1 MLVYYLASPYGHLMK
16 EEMGN
21 PQGRT
26 HVKGNL
32 FSFSMP
38 WEDIESCCHQAV
50 LHSKSPDR
58 EALKHL
64 EAELGVPHSEETLA
78 LLVNVS
84 IVGGNKDLAEHLSG
98 LTMRVDVLQ
107 ELVEILRHSGYPGYE
122 KMASTQL
129 IEFLVVYKT
138 GTQRSMVG
146 WHLYQ

>member
-1 MLVYYLASPYGHLMK
+1 MLVYYLESPYGHLMK

-21 PQGRT
+21 PQGRK

-38 WEDIESCCHQAV
+38 WEDIERCCHQAV

-58 EALKHL
+58 EALNKL
-64 EAELGVPHSEETLA
+64 ESELGVPHSEETLA

-84 IVGGNKDLAEHLSG
+84 IVGGNKDLAEHLGG

-107 ELVEILRHSGYPGYE
+107 ELVEILRQSGYPGYE
-122 KMASTQL
+122 KIASIHL
-129 IEFLVVYKT
+129 IEFLVAYKT
-138 GTQRSMVG
+138 GTQRSMV
-146 WHLYQ
+146 WRHLFQ